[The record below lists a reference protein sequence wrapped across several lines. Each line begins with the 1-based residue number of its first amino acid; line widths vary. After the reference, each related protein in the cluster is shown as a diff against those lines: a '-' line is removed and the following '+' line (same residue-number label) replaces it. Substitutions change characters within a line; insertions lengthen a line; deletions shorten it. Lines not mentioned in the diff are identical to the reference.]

1 MTIQVIEIDSVQE
14 FSANEVQPIVLHQS
28 EGLVTLLLCL
38 EAGQAVGPCAM
49 TTRVLYLVLSGQG
62 QLNVTGE
69 QEQLLNASS
78 LVVVPAGVVRSL
90 SARER
95 SRVLAIQVP

>member
-1 MTIQVIEIDSVQE
+1 MTIQVIDVNSMQK
-14 FSANEVQPIVLHQS
+14 FSTDEVQPIVLHQS

-38 EAGQAVGPCAM
+38 EAGQAVGPCTM

-62 QLNVTGE
+62 QLSVAGE
-69 QEQLLNASS
+69 QEELNISS
-78 LVVVPAGVVRSL
+78 LAVVPAGVVRSL

>member
-1 MTIQVIEIDSVQE
+1 MAIQVIDVESMQKFLAD
-14 FSANEVQPIVLHQS
+14 EVQPIVLHQS

-38 EAGQAVGPCAM
+38 EAGQAVGPCVM

-62 QLNVTGE
+62 QLSVAGE
-69 QEQLLNASS
+69 QEELNISS
-78 LVVVPAGVVRSL
+78 LAVVPAGVVRSL

>member
-1 MTIQVIEIDSVQE
+1 MTIQVIDVESMQK
-14 FSANEVQPIVLHQS
+14 FLANEVQPIVLHQS

-62 QLNVTGE
+62 QLNVAGE
-69 QEQLLNASS
+69 QGQLLNASS
-78 LVVVPAGVVRSL
+78 LVVVPAGVVRTL
-90 SARER
+90 SAKER
-95 SRVLAIQVP
+95 SRVLAIQVA

>member
-1 MTIQVIEIDSVQE
+1 MAIQVIDVESMQK
-14 FSANEVQPIVLHQS
+14 FSADEVQPIVLHQS

-38 EAGQAVGPCAM
+38 EAGQAVGPCVM

-62 QLNVTGE
+62 QLSVAGE
-69 QEQLLNASS
+69 QEELNISS
-78 LVVVPAGVVRSL
+78 LAVVPAGVVRSL